1 MSQYCDSKALERNW
15 FHWILGNATPSLE
28 KYRKHGL
35 LWTRILG
42 LACIDGKPILKS
54 GRVLYDPSYP
64 ERWHCIAFGDPVYLE
79 SYAGQ
84 ILNGVKPEEFE
95 RGLDLTDESNL
106 HALDQPFRQ
115 SLEVIPSLLTQRYI
129 KEQPTCQSWHA
140 ILTDIHKICEGISTK
155 FHLNEQDQHDL
166 AQEAFVQV
174 LKKLTNG
181 KLVYMPGR
189 APVFNLLTTTTYNI
203 MFSILNRSKNQ
214 REGLR
219 RLLADASDG
228 ILPQNGGR
236 SVRVPAV
243 PKF

>member
-1 MSQYCDSKALERNW
+1 VGQYCDSKALERNW
-15 FHWILGNATPSLE
+15 FHWILGDATPSLE
-28 KYRKHGL
+28 KYRQCGL
-35 LWTRILG
+35 LWTKILG
-42 LACIDGKPILKS
+42 LACVNGKPILKS
-54 GRVLYDPSYP
+54 GRVLHDPSYP
-64 ERWHCIAFGDPVYLE
+64 ERWHCIAFGNPVYIE

-95 RGLDLTDESNL
+95 QNLSLTDESDI
-106 HALDQPFRQ
+106 HSFDQPFKQ
-115 SLEVIPSLLTQRYI
+115 SLEIVPSLLEQKYI

-140 ILTDIHKICEGISTK
+140 ILTDINKICNGISMK

-174 LKKLTNG
+174 LKKLKSG
-181 KLVYMPGR
+181 KLVYIPGR

-214 REGLR
+214 KESLR
-219 RLLADASDG
+219 RLLDDASAG
-228 ILPQNGGR
+228 VLPQNGGR
-236 SVRVPAV
+236 SVRVAM